1 MVGIVAR
8 NDVIKGIMEILFF
21 RALEK
26 APEFIETDIDR
37 MLRIIEEGPIAIDE
51 LARKVKVG
59 EAQVEEWIR
68 MLEKGGVVE
77 LIYPPVGKPLVR
89 MVS

>member
-1 MVGIVAR
+1 
-8 NDVIKGIMEILFF
+8 
-21 RALEK
+21 
-26 APEFIETDIDR
+26 